1 MTRPPHPR
9 RTSLALTALTALTV
23 ALVACTASPGAAGP
37 KGSAG
42 PSNPEQSGRP
52 VMTAIPSSSSS
63 TAVGSTWPV
72 DQVRL
77 DRVLDMAAAGSGQD
91 RATLVIVSAKAV
103 TWNDGSLG
111 CPKPGVMYTQALVD
125 GFRVVVAAGDR
136 QLDYHMSQTGQPRLC
151 ERPAPAGSS
160 GG

>member
-1 MTRPPHPR
+1 MTPLPRLR
-9 RTSLALTALTALTV
+9 RTTLALAALTV
-23 ALVACTASPGAAGP
+23 ALVACTASPGT
-37 KGSAG
+37 AG
-42 PSNPEQSGRP
+42 PSGTAGSSGAGQSGRP
-52 VMTAIPSSSSS
+52 VVTAIPSSSSS
-63 TAVGSTWPV
+63 TGAGSTWPV
-72 DQVRL
+72 DQARL
-77 DRVLDMAAAGSGQD
+77 DHVLDLAAAESGLG
-91 RATLVIVSAKAV
+91 RTTLVIVSAEAV

-151 ERPAPAGSS
+151 QGPVPAGSS